1 MKMAKTMEVENPK
14 AKTAYETITVTQL
27 SPNVGAEI
35 GNIDLTKPLSPTQ
48 VKEVRAAIT
57 AHGVIFFREQP
68 ISFEDHD
75 RFVRYFGEPHEHIGG
90 DYGAS
95 KRIPDFPGIREQ
107 YFDGN
112 SKRVAGEDWH
122 SDQSYGDKPPTYSI
136 LHQKIVP
143 TDGGGDTMFMS
154 CSKAYDELSDTMKD
168 YLRGKTVTHMGGKSF
183 DPEGA
188 GKRPEMVHPAVTL
201 HPESGRKVLFVNPSF
216 TSHIN
221 GVPKAESKAVLQYLY
236 EHMRKPH
243 WHMRFHWR
251 DHSIAMWDNRAVQH
265 MAIWDYWPQVR
276 LGYRM
281 FVQNNDAPAMAD

>member
-1 MKMAKTMEVENPK
+1 MATALKMD
-14 AKTAYETITVTQL
+14 YQTITVEKCT
-27 SPNVGAEI
+27 PNVGAEI
-35 GNIDLTKPLSPTQ
+35 GNIDLTKPLTPQQ

-90 DYGAS
+90 DYTAS
-95 KRIPDFPGIREQ
+95 KRVPNYPGIRQQ
-107 YFDGN
+107 YFDAN

-122 SDQSYGDKPPTYSI
+122 SDQSYGEKPPTYSI
-136 LHQKIVP
+136 LHQEIVP

-154 CSKAYDELSDTMKD
+154 CSAAYEALSDSMKAYLK
-168 YLRGKTVTHMGGKSF
+168 GKQVVHQGGKSF
-183 DPEGA
+183 DADGA
-188 GKRPEMVHPAVTL
+188 GKRPVVTHPAVTV

-216 TSHIN
+216 TSHIV
-221 GVPKAESKAVLQYLY
+221 GVPKEESRSVLAYLY

-243 WHMRFHWR
+243 WQMRFRWR
-251 DHSIAMWDNRAVQH
+251 NHSIAMWDNRAVQH

-276 LGYRM
+276 SGYRM
-281 FVQNNDAPAMAD
+281 FLTNEDAPVMAD

>member
-1 MKMAKTMEVENPK
+1 MKMAKTMEVEKPK

-35 GNIDLTKPLSPTQ
+35 GNIDLTKPLTPIQ

-90 DYGAS
+90 DYTAS
-95 KRIPDFPGIREQ
+95 KRVPNYPGIRQQ

-136 LHQKIVP
+136 LHQEIVP
-143 TDGGGDTMFMS
+143 TDGGGDTMFLS
-154 CSKAYDELSDTMKD
+154 CSKAYEELSDTMKD
-168 YLRGKTVTHMGGKSF
+168 YLRGKTVTHRGGKSF
-183 DPEGA
+183 DAEGA
-188 GKRPEMVHPAVTL
+188 GKRPEVVHPAVTV
-201 HPESGRKVLFVNPSF
+201 HPESGRKAIYVNRLMTLRIEDMDPQESEDILQMLFD
-216 TSHIN
+216 HIEQPAFVW
-221 GVPKAESKAVLQYLY
+221 GQKWKAGDVIL
-236 EHMRKPH
+236 
-243 WHMRFHWR
+243 
-251 DHSIAMWDNRAVQH
+251 WDNRCTVHARTDFS
-265 MAIWDYWPQVR
+265 AAERR
-276 LGYRM
+276 LMRRVTILGEKP
-281 FVQNNDAPAMAD
+281 F